1 MMKALWS
8 KVHALELLEA
18 GRNHGLLGVNIG
30 RMRLPSG
37 KRLHNYGKIHQFLM
51 GKSTISTGPFSIAML
66 IYQRVVLETWNLV
79 ETHWNTLQFT
89 MQEAHEQEL
98 WLADDFKE
106 FLVGFVLWSLRLGMI
121 QIDLIVSNVLY
132 CAMHFR

>member
-106 FLVGFVLWSLRLGMI
+106 FLVGFVLWSLRLTMI